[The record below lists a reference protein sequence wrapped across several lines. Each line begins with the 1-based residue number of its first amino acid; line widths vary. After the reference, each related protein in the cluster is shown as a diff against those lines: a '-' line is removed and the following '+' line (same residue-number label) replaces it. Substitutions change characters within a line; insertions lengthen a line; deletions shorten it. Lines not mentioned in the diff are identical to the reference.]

1 MQANS
6 APIKSSQPR
15 RHFGGSIL
23 PSSDGQ
29 ILQPM
34 AGVHGTLQ
42 VKPLL
47 EIESYGLFYTHEIQA
62 PVGGAM
68 QTIMASSMIAS
79 HPNGYSCHNLAQ
91 RILAAWSNPTEAM
104 IDRALAQFDYI
115 LSCGGLGIVRGAMEY
130 WIRPEQ
136 KGYPD

>member
-1 MQANS
+1 MQIHS
-6 APIKSSQPR
+6 ASLKSSQPG

-34 AGVHGTLQ
+34 VGAHGTLQ

-47 EIESYGLFYTHEIQA
+47 ELESYGLFYTREIQA
-62 PVGGAM
+62 PAGGAM
-68 QTIMASSMIAS
+68 QTIMASSVIAS

-104 IDRALAQFDYI
+104 IDRALEQFDYI
-115 LSCGGLGIVRGAMEY
+115 MSCGGLGTVRKAMEY
-130 WIRPEQ
+130 RIRH
-136 KGYPD
+136 G